1 MLFSH
6 DLMPFSRWP
15 LSENFRFYQNLSF
28 VNEYS
33 KQQHRIQLR
42 QKKKVKKG
50 FMYSRLDKRKI
61 IVHHPIL
68 ALGLREVFLN
78 ASFSEIC

>member
-42 QKKKVKKG
+42 QKKKKSKKALCI
-50 FMYSRLDKRKI
+50 LDLTRGKSLYT
-61 IVHHPIL
+61 IL
-68 ALGLREVFLN
+68 
-78 ASFSEIC
+78 S